1 MSVKLVLPPSGLVRV
16 IYASRWGACV
26 GEDLHH
32 IVRQIVAR
40 SMHNNRLCDVTG
52 LLLVHG
58 GWFVQ
63 ALEGPVEG
71 VRQTFD
77 RIATDPRHFGLTIL
91 SAGAADK
98 RAFRDWNMCERRL
111 GVGEHRLLDS
121 LGMADKFAPAQ
132 LDAERALTLL
142 TSVGQ
147 AHAA

>member
-1 MSVKLVLPPSGLVRV
+1 MSVTLLLPPSGLVRV

-32 IVRQIVAR
+32 IVRQIVTR

-52 LLLVHG
+52 MLLVHG

-63 ALEGPVEG
+63 ALEGPVDS
-71 VRQTFD
+71 VRQTFE
-77 RIATDPRHFGLTIL
+77 RIAADPRHFSLTVI

-98 RAFRDWNMCERRL
+98 RLFRDWDMCERRI
-111 GVGEHRLLDS
+111 GVTEQGFVES
-121 LGMADKFAPAQ
+121 LGMGEKFAPAQ

-142 TSVGQ
+142 TSAGQ
-147 AHAA
+147 AYAA

>member
-1 MSVKLVLPPSGLVRV
+1 MSVTLLLPPSGLVRV

-52 LLLVHG
+52 MLVVHG
-58 GWFVQ
+58 GWFLQ
-63 ALEGPVEG
+63 TLEGPVDS
-71 VRQTFD
+71 VRQTFE
-77 RIATDPRHFGLTIL
+77 RIAADPRHFGLTVIA
-91 SAGAADK
+91 AGAAET
-98 RAFRDWNMCERRL
+98 RLFRDWDMCERRI
-111 GVGEHRLLDS
+111 GVGDYRLLDA
-121 LGMADKFAPAQ
+121 LGMDEKFAPAQ

-147 AHAA
+147 AYAA